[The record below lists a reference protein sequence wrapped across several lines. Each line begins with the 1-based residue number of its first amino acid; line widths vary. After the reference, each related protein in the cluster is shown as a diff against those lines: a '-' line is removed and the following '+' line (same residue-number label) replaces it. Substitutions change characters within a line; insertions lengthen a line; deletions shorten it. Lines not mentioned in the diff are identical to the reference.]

1 MDDFRE
7 WLSDNL
13 RYFMLG
19 GAILVIVL
27 VLIFGV
33 RACVGGKKGNSNEDQ
48 KTAQSN
54 QENDPSSPANDGET
68 DEKKD
73 ASPATDTNAET
84 TMEKASTEVTE
95 LIQSYYK
102 AFGEKDIATLKTIED
117 GFTPADESQINSRD
131 YIDGYEVQDVY
142 AKKGLTDGSYVVYV
156 VFNYICTGIETPVPA
171 LSQFYVETDSDG
183 NLKIK
188 GGADEDADISAY
200 VKKLESEKDVQD
212 LIAKVKADYEAAQ
225 AGDPLWQNFFRAWVM
240 MPVLLQ
246 MQEQCLQSQKI
257 VMFVLP
263 QIQRVKLSV
272 AFLQER
278 KLKRRGRKVTGYRSI
293 MMDRPDMYTAVC
305 WSRRNKNAVLL
316 KSLHF
321 FCHADL
327 IF

>member
-19 GAILVIVL
+19 GAILLIVL

-48 KTAQSN
+48 TTAKSN

-73 ASPATDTNAET
+73 ASSVDSTEAET

-142 AKKGLTDGSYVVYV
+142 AKKGLTDDSYVVYV

-171 LSQFYVETDSDG
+171 LSQFYVE
-183 NLKIK
+183 
-188 GGADEDADISAY
+188 
-200 VKKLESEKDVQD
+200 KLESESDVKA
-212 LIAKVKADYEAAQ
+212 LIAQVKANYDAAQ
-225 AGDPLWQNFFRAWVM
+225 ENDSALA
-240 MPVLLQ
+240 
-246 MQEQCLQSQKI
+246 E
-257 VMFVLP
+257 
-263 QIQRVKLSV
+263 
-272 AFLQER
+272 FLQGLGDDASASAETGTMLTVTEDCNVR
-278 KLKRRGRKVTGYRSI
+278 ASADSEGEVIGGFSAGTEVEKKGQEGDWIQVDYDGQTGYVYSG
-293 MMDRPDMYTAVC
+293 
-305 WSRRNKNAVLL
+305 LL
-316 KSLHF
+316 E
-321 FCHADL
+321 
-327 IF
+327 

>member
-33 RACVGGKKGNSNEDQ
+33 RACVGGKKGNSNKDQ
-48 KTAQSN
+48 TTAQSN

-73 ASPATDTNAET
+73 ASPAADTDAET
-84 TMEKASTEVTE
+84 TMEKASAEVTE

-117 GFTPADESQINSRD
+117 GFTPADESQVNSRD
-131 YIDGYEVQDVY
+131 YIDGYEVQNVY
-142 AKKGLTDGSYVVYV
+142 AKKGLTDDSYVVYV

-171 LSQFYVETDSDG
+171 LSQFYVETGSDG

-188 GGADEDADISAY
+188 GGADDDADISAY
-200 VKKLESEKDVQD
+200 VKKLESEKDVQE
-212 LIAKVKADYEAAQ
+212 LITKVKADYEAAQ
-225 AGDPLWQNFFRAWVM
+225 ESDSSLA
-240 MPVLLQ
+240 
-246 MQEQCLQSQKI
+246 E
-257 VMFVLP
+257 
-263 QIQRVKLSV
+263 
-272 AFLQER
+272 FLQGLGEDASASADAGTMLTVTEDCNVR
-278 KLKRRGRKVTGYRSI
+278 ASADSEGEVIGGFSAGTEVEKKGQEGDWIQVDYDGQTGYVYSG
-293 MMDRPDMYTAVC
+293 
-305 WSRRNKNAVLL
+305 LL
-316 KSLHF
+316 E
-321 FCHADL
+321 
-327 IF
+327 

>member
-48 KTAQSN
+48 TTAQSN

-73 ASPATDTNAET
+73 ASSADSTEAET

-117 GFTPADESQINSRD
+117 DFTPADEAQINSRD
-131 YIDGYEVQDVY
+131 YIDGYEVKDVY
-142 AKKGLTDGSYVVYV
+142 AKKGLADGSYVVYV
-156 VFNYICTGIETPVPA
+156 VFNYICTGIDTPVPA
-171 LSQFYVETDSDG
+171 LSQFYVETGSDG
-183 NLKIK
+183 SLKIV
-188 GGADEDADISAY
+188 GDTESDQSISAY
-200 VKKLESEKDVQD
+200 LTKLEDEDDVQN
-212 LIAKVKADYEAAQ
+212 LITQVKSDYDAAQ
-225 AGDPLWQNFFRAWVM
+225 NNDPALA
-240 MPVLLQ
+240 
-246 MQEQCLQSQKI
+246 E
-257 VMFVLP
+257 
-263 QIQRVKLSV
+263 
-272 AFLQER
+272 FLQGLGDDASASGEGSDGTTLTVTEDCNVR
-278 KLKRRGRKVTGYRSI
+278 ASADSEGEIIGGLSAGTEVVKQGEEGDWIRIDYDGQTGYVYSG
-293 MMDRPDMYTAVC
+293 
-305 WSRRNKNAVLL
+305 LL
-316 KSLHF
+316 E
-321 FCHADL
+321 
-327 IF
+327 

>member
-142 AKKGLTDGSYVVYV
+142 AKKGLTDDSYVVYV

-183 NLKIK
+183 SLKI
-188 GGADEDADISAY
+188 
-200 VKKLESEKDVQD
+200 
-212 LIAKVKADYEAAQ
+212 
-225 AGDPLWQNFFRAWVM
+225 
-240 MPVLLQ
+240 
-246 MQEQCLQSQKI
+246 
-257 VMFVLP
+257 
-263 QIQRVKLSV
+263 
-272 AFLQER
+272 
-278 KLKRRGRKVTGYRSI
+278 
-293 MMDRPDMYTAVC
+293 
-305 WSRRNKNAVLL
+305 
-316 KSLHF
+316 
-321 FCHADL
+321 
-327 IF
+327 

>member
-1 MDDFRE
+1 MDNFRE

-19 GAILVIVL
+19 GAILLIVL

-48 KTAQSN
+48 TTAKSN

-73 ASPATDTNAET
+73 ASSADSTEAET

-142 AKKGLTDGSYVVYV
+142 AKKGLTDDSYVVYV

-171 LSQFYVETDSDG
+171 LSQFYVETDGDG

-188 GGADEDADISAY
+188 GGADEDTDISTY
-200 VKKLESEKDVQD
+200 VKKLESESDVKA
-212 LIAKVKADYEAAQ
+212 LIAQVKANYDAAQ
-225 AGDPLWQNFFRAWVM
+225 ENDSALA
-240 MPVLLQ
+240 
-246 MQEQCLQSQKI
+246 E
-257 VMFVLP
+257 
-263 QIQRVKLSV
+263 
-272 AFLQER
+272 FLQGLGDDASALAETGTMLTVTEDCNVR
-278 KLKRRGRKVTGYRSI
+278 ASADSEGEVIGGFSAGTEVEKKGQEGDWIQVDYDGQTGYIYSG
-293 MMDRPDMYTAVC
+293 
-305 WSRRNKNAVLL
+305 LL
-316 KSLHF
+316 E
-321 FCHADL
+321 
-327 IF
+327 

>member
-33 RACVGGKKGNSNEDQ
+33 APVLESKKGNSNKDQ
-48 KTAQSN
+48 TTAQSN
-54 QENDPSSPANDGET
+54 RNDPSSPANDGET

-73 ASPATDTNAET
+73 ASSAADTDAET

-131 YIDGYEVQDVY
+131 YIDGYEVQNVY
-142 AKKGLTDGSYVVYV
+142 AKKGLTDDSYVVYV

-171 LSQFYVETDSDG
+171 LSQF
-183 NLKIK
+183 
-188 GGADEDADISAY
+188 
-200 VKKLESEKDVQD
+200 
-212 LIAKVKADYEAAQ
+212 
-225 AGDPLWQNFFRAWVM
+225 W
-240 MPVLLQ
+240 
-246 MQEQCLQSQKI
+246 
-257 VMFVLP
+257 
-263 QIQRVKLSV
+263 
-272 AFLQER
+272 
-278 KLKRRGRKVTGYRSI
+278 
-293 MMDRPDMYTAVC
+293 
-305 WSRRNKNAVLL
+305 
-316 KSLHF
+316 H
-321 FCHADL
+321 
-327 IF
+327 